1 MVSSLTVGC
10 GFVPRVCFDY
20 TGCANRMSCGA
31 PAATSSSP
39 FGNVLLAASSK
50 MDARGIGS
58 VIRARLIPSLWTP
71 KAAVLRYT
79 MGQGFKIAFEVR
91 RLGSTV
97 VRALAETT
105 TAWATQQESWWS
117 TWQLL
122 LPNTCE
128 TLCWWAKTAPARHRS
143 PKRCCTSPAVR
154 PAWARRTTG
163 NPTSTTTMRRSGANS
178 PSAPPLPPFRTRT
191 TRLTCLIR
199 PATPT
204 SSATRWPPC
213 KRPRWRC
220 SWWTPWQARRS

>member
-1 MVSSLTVGC
+1 MKADERREGRDGHAGEAGYHRACLL
-10 GFVPRVCFDY
+10 Y
-20 TGCANRMSCGA
+20 TS
-31 PAATSSSP
+31 
-39 FGNVLLAASSK
+39 
-50 MDARGIGS
+50 
-58 VIRARLIPSLWTP
+58 WTP

-105 TAWATQQESWWS
+105 TAWATQHESWWS

-163 NPTSTTTMRRSGANS
+163 NPTDVYKRQELAILQHARGEKVRLGGAVRPQKASS
-178 PSAPPLPPFRTRT
+178 PAKPADRFFHFR
-191 TRLTCLIR
+191 
-199 PATPT
+199 
-204 SSATRWPPC
+204 
-213 KRPRWRC
+213 
-220 SWWTPWQARRS
+220 